1 MVVRQIPRISLAAAT
16 GLVEA
21 IEAAGRDPD
30 HVLRPLG
37 FDRKVLSDPHGFIPS
52 ASFAQILEEAA
63 RATGDDCFGLH
74 FGEHFHPKNIGALV
88 YVVLN
93 SPTFAVGFE
102 NVARYLRVHNE
113 AAEASF
119 VAGSKWS
126 YLRHRLNLPAA
137 SYRQHHEWAMAVV
150 VGTIRL
156 MAGSAWAPVE
166 VQFQH
171 PAPSL
176 TSEHV
181 RVFGAPVSFGC
192 TANAVVVEAELGE
205 RQVPAADAR
214 LYPILRQHLERVLD
228 EVPPE
233 DGLVASVRRAIAE
246 SMRHGDPTLT
256 QVARRIA
263 VGPRTLQRQLK
274 DHGADFKGLVDD
286 TRRQFC
292 LRYLRDRKNTLT
304 DISYLLGYSE
314 VSAFNRAFKRW
325 TGSTPTDYRR
335 GLTSR

>member
-1 MVVRQIPRISLAAAT
+1 MVSLAAAT
-16 GLVEA
+16 GLAEA
-21 IEAAGRDPD
+21 IDAAHRDAD
-30 HVLRPLG
+30 QVLRPLG
-37 FDRKVLSDPHGFIPS
+37 FDRRALSDPHGLIPS
-52 ASFAQILEEAA
+52 ADFALILEEAA
-63 RATGDDCFGLH
+63 GATGDECFGLH
-74 FGEHFHPKNIGALV
+74 FGEHFHPKDIGALV

-119 VAGSKWS
+119 VGGAKWS
-126 YLRHRLNLPAA
+126 YLRHRLVLPTANL
-137 SYRQHHEWAMAVV
+137 RHHNECSMAVG

-156 MAGSAWAPVE
+156 MAGSEWAPVE

-171 PAPSL
+171 RAPSR

-192 TANAVVVEAELGE
+192 AANAIVVEAELGE
-205 RQVPAADAR
+205 RPVPAADSR

-228 EVPPE
+228 EMPPA
-233 DGLVASVRRAIAE
+233 DGLLAAARRAIAE

-256 QVARRIA
+256 QVARKLA
-263 VGPRTLQRQLK
+263 MGPRTLQRQLREH
-274 DHGADFKGLVDD
+274 DADFKGLVDD

-292 LRYLRDRKNTLT
+292 LRYLRDGKNTLT
-304 DISYLLGYSE
+304 DISYMLGYSE

-335 GLTSR
+335 RLPRR